1 METLKNARTY
11 FAVQTYK
18 GENPD
23 ILAKLICEA
32 ARRARTDFQGL
43 EYLSTDAIGTTPY
56 ARFRTDL
63 ADATVLL
70 DRLLEAGRGV
80 VRRQSGTF
88 MLKTPDGR
96 HGIVPGERMFSVA
109 RNGRV
114 YRGTAMKLWEEQFAA
129 N

>member
-18 GENPD
+18 DENPD
-23 ILAKLICEA
+23 NLASLICQTA
-32 ARRARTDFQGL
+32 KKARADFQGL
-43 EYLSTDAIGTTPY
+43 EYLSTEAIGTTPY

-63 ADATVLL
+63 ADADSLL
-70 DRLLEAGRGV
+70 DKLMETGRGV

-114 YRGTAMKLWEEQFAA
+114 YRGTSMKLWEEQFAA

>member
-18 GENPD
+18 NENPD
-23 ILAKLICEA
+23 LIAKLICEA
-32 ARRARTDFQGL
+32 ARKARADFQVL

-63 ADATVLL
+63 ADADSLL
-70 DRLLEAGRGV
+70 DRLLEAGRGI

-114 YRGTAMKLWEEQFAA
+114 YRGTAQKLWEEQFAP